1 MARARRLKE
10 LRLSKGNSTRQLAEA
25 AGMSTRTIWELENG
39 RRVPQ
44 PRTMRRLA
52 EVLDVALENVE
63 EFREAIRHEASRGVP
78 PEVLAQ
84 ADEMEELFEVD
95 LVDASFMRVA
105 AQRSLKEVMAYLI
118 SSGHSEDVDRLYRE
132 IRGEDAGQKEGQAKR
147 TPSSSGADVIIER
160 TKPDAG

>member
-63 EFREAIRHEASRGVP
+63 EFREAIRREASRGVP

-84 ADEMEELFEVD
+84 ADELEEVFEVSLPD
-95 LVDASFMRVA
+95 ERFFRVA
-105 AQRSLKEVMAYLI
+105 AQRSLREVMGYLI
-118 SSGHSEDVDRLYRE
+118 RCGHPEDVDRIYRE
-132 IRGEDAGQKEGQAKR
+132 VRGEAARRKEAEGGDMG
-147 TPSSSGADVIIER
+147 S
-160 TKPDAG
+160 

>member
-10 LRLSKGNSTRQLAEA
+10 LRLSKGNSTRELAEA

-52 EVLDVALENVE
+52 EVLDVALEDVE
-63 EFREAIRHEASRGVP
+63 EFREAIRDEASKGVP

-84 ADEMEELFEVD
+84 ADEMEEVFEVD

-118 SSGHSEDVDRLYRE
+118 RSGHPEDVKRIYSELF
-132 IRGEDAGQKEGQAKR
+132 GEATGRAEEKE
-147 TPSSSGADVIIER
+147 SGD
-160 TKPDAG
+160 

>member
-1 MARARRLKE
+1 MSHAKKLKE
-10 LRLSKGNSTRQLAEA
+10 LRLSKGYSTRQLAEA
-25 AGMSTRTIWELENG
+25 AGVSTRTIWELENR

-52 EVLDVALENVE
+52 EGLDVALKDVE

-84 ADEMEELFEVD
+84 ADEMEEVFEVD

-118 SSGHSEDVDRLYRE
+118 RSGHPEDVKQIYGELC
-132 IRGEDAGQKEGQAKR
+132 GEDAGQKGQVKG
-147 TPSSSGADVIIER
+147 TPSSSGADVSIER